1 MCALTNQ
8 FDTMKSLFFICF
20 SLAIGTVLAQ
30 NNMQTIP
37 YETIGEYPQNYEAGN
52 VVARFIDGLGYR
64 YHWASKDLTQDD
76 LDYSPSA
83 DGRSTLETLQHICNL
98 SQTIVDAATNT
109 PTLMPLDFS
118 ALSYDELRLKTLTNL
133 AIASKSL
140 RNKTTDQI
148 KELNV
153 VFKRGEN
160 ANEFPYWNMM
170 NGPISDAI
178 YHTGQIVI
186 LRRASGNPIDPN
198 VNVLMGKNRS

>member
-1 MCALTNQ
+1 
-8 FDTMKSLFFICF
+8 MKILFFICF
-20 SLAIGTVLAQ
+20 CITIGTTMAQ
-30 NNMQTIP
+30 DNIPAVP
-37 YETIGEYPQNYEAGN
+37 YESIGEYPQNYEAGN

-83 DGRSTLETLQHICNL
+83 NGRSTLETLQHICNL

-109 PTLMPLDFS
+109 ATQMPLDFS
-118 ALSYDELRLKTLTNL
+118 ALSYDQLRLKTLTNL

-140 RNKTTDQI
+140 RNKTTAQI
-148 KELNV
+148 EALNV
-153 VFKRGEN
+153 VFKRGDN
-160 ANEFPYWNMM
+160 NNEFPYWNMM